1 MPVRRYSPLSVFL
14 LVARRGDADESD
26 STVNGLQTGLAVW
39 PEAHGGGFRTK
50 LHESAMVAFT
60 RRPPDSGPVTGL
72 FADGGRR
79 YRQIIALRS

>member
-39 PEAHGGGFRTK
+39 PEAHGREFRTK
-50 LHESAMVAFT
+50 LHEAQWALLRV
-60 RRPPDSGPVTGL
+60 
-72 FADGGRR
+72 GRLILVR
-79 YRQIIALRS
+79 